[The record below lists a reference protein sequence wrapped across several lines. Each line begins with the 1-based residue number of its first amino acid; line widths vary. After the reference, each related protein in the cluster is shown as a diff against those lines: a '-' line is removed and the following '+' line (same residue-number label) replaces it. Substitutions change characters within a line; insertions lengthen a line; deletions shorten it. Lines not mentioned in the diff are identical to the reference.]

1 MLLQE
6 ASNGKG
12 IEFSVT
18 SEFQL
23 GFNTSQEVTSPNS
36 PLSSQ
41 KIGLDSISFP
51 GPFCFYVQR
60 DRMPALAGNGMLQVR
75 VNPIISGAGDE
86 LQPLSKYC
94 QLE

>member
-1 MLLQE
+1 MQE
-6 ASNGKG
+6 ASNEKST
-12 IEFSVT
+12 EFSVT

-41 KIGLDSISFP
+41 KIGLDSISSL

-60 DRMPALAGNGMLQVR
+60 DRTPTLAGNGMLQVR
-75 VNPIISGAGDE
+75 VNSIISGACDK

-94 QLE
+94 QLD